1 MKRALTILTAG
12 ALLLL
17 TLTACGG
24 ASQEADAFSALDTQ
38 RGLLLSLGMTKADLE
53 DKLGEELSM
62 GLIIGEMPESGDV
75 SGGMYPGFEEGAP
88 GASLMFQNDLLMSV
102 HTKDPA
108 LKLQGD
114 FGVGSLVSQLGD
126 GWTLTRISDTVDS
139 ATRYFDQEGNLL
151 PEATAEA
158 VVMQTLTFF
167 DGSDTAGDAGLYTL
181 N

>member
-1 MKRALTILTAG
+1 MSLTLG
-12 ALLLL
+12 AFLLL

-24 ASQEADAFSALDTQ
+24 APKEADVFSALDTE
-38 RGLLLSLGMTKADLE
+38 RGVSLTLGMTKEALE
-53 DKLGEELSM
+53 ETLGAALTENPALA
-62 GLIIGEMPESGDV
+62 GYFPYPV
-75 SGGMYPGFEEGAP
+75 SGEGDGTSLLLQDGILEGMVI
-88 GASLMFQNDLLMSV
+88 QN
-102 HTKDPA
+102 PA
-108 LKLQGD
+108 LKLQGG
-114 FGVGSLVSQLGD
+114 FGVGSLTSQLGD

-167 DGSDTAGDAGLYTL
+167 DGSDTAGDAGLYAL